1 MHPDKANSPRQSS
14 LISTVNQRM
23 EPHEDKKLGLALV
36 GLGHYAT
43 ECIAVGLQNSA
54 YWQLNAIATGSAAK
68 IPAWQKQWNIKEDRI
83 FNYQNFDQIGNCNDV
98 DAVYICLPN
107 SLHAEFTIR
116 AAEAGKHVI
125 VEKPMATTIEDA
137 QRMIAACQ
145 SAGVELAVGY
155 RLRFN
160 RLHQKI
166 AEWGS
171 QKSKGKVQLINAIFS
186 IDVGEPDQWRLQK
199 SLAGGGALIDVGI
212 YCVQAARYTTGA
224 EPISVTAQFGPVTN
238 ANKFC
243 EVEEQISWQMR
254 FPGEIYMT
262 GYAGYNQYIDELC
275 ISTST
280 DFYKLEPA
288 FAYGPLHGVQRAEV
302 KSELETIPHEH
313 HQWKQMEELGRLFLS
328 SEPLPAWISGEEGLR
343 DLKILK
349 AIYQAA
355 NSGKEV
361 FL

>member
-1 MHPDKANSPRQSS
+1 
-14 LISTVNQRM
+14 M
-23 EPHEDKKLGLALV
+23 EHNENKKLGLALV
-36 GLGHYAT
+36 GLGHYASD
-43 ECIAVGLQNSA
+43 CVAAGLENSA
-54 YWQLNAIATGSAAK
+54 YWQLNAVVTGSPEK
-68 IPAWQKQWNIKEDRI
+68 IPTWQQKWNLRENRI
-83 FNYQNFDQIGNCNDV
+83 FNYEEFDRIRDCEDV

-107 SLHAEFTIR
+107 RLHAEFTVR

-125 VEKPMATTIEDA
+125 VEKPMATNIEDA
-137 QRMIAACQ
+137 QRMIAACE
-145 SAGVELAVGY
+145 SAGVKLAVGY

-171 QKSKGKVQLINAIFS
+171 HKTKGKVQFINAIFS
-186 IDVGEPDQWRLQK
+186 IDVGKPDQWRLQK

-212 YCVQAARYTTGA
+212 YCVQAARYITGA
-224 EPISVTAQFGPVTN
+224 EPLSVTAQFGPVTN
-238 ANKFC
+238 PTKFC
-243 EVEEQISWQMR
+243 EVDEQISWQMR

-275 ISTST
+275 VSTSEN
-280 DFYKLEPA
+280 FLKLEPA
-288 FAYGPLHGVQRAEV
+288 FAYGPLHGVLRGEA

-313 HQWKQMEELGRLFLS
+313 HQWKQMEELGRLFQS
-328 SEPLPAWISGEEGLR
+328 AEPLPAWISGEEGLK
-343 DLKILK
+343 DLRILL